1 MSEPLRIS
9 VIIPV
14 LNEAQNLQ
22 ELIPFLKK
30 FGGEF
35 LADLIV
41 VDGGSQDNSCQLAE
55 SFGANVIKSSEP
67 SRAVQLNLGAS
78 IATGNA
84 LFFVHAD
91 TRPLTSFAEDIQI
104 ALLKGYKA
112 GCFRYRFDSGDLL
125 LRINSWATRF
135 NGPFS
140 GGGDQT
146 LFIRRSFFNT
156 LGGYDERFDLMEDFE
171 LVGRIKNRAK
181 FHIIPKSISVSARKY
196 QTNSWLRVQLA
207 NLYVFILFR
216 LGVSPE
222 KLKKTYSTLIQ
233 HASSS

>member
-1 MSEPLRIS
+1 MSETLRIS

-14 LNEAQNLQ
+14 LNESQNLQ

-30 FGGEF
+30 FGGDF

-41 VDGGSQDNSCQLAE
+41 VDGGSQDNSFQVAKELGAE
-55 SFGANVIKSSEP
+55 VIQSPIS
-67 SRAVQLNLGAS
+67 SRAVQLNLGATK
-78 IATGNA
+78 ATGNV

-91 TRPLTSFAEDIQI
+91 TRPLPSFAEDIQT
-104 ALLKGYKA
+104 ATLKGYKA
-112 GCFRYRFDSGDLL
+112 GCYRYQFDSDDRLL
-125 LRINSWATRF
+125 KLNSWATRF

-156 LGGYDERFDLMEDFE
+156 LGGYDEGYGLMEDFE
-171 LVGRIKNRAK
+171 LVRRIRKKAK
-181 FHIIPKSISVSARKY
+181 FHIIPKSIQVSARKY
-196 QTNSWLRVQLA
+196 QTNSWLKVQLA
-207 NLYVFILFR
+207 NLYVFTLFR

-222 KLKKTYSTLIQ
+222 KLKKTYSTFLN
-233 HASSS
+233 HVPYH